1 MIAILP
7 LASGSQG
14 NCYRVTDGST
24 PLLLE
29 CGIPFREIQKGL
41 HFRVSEVAVC
51 LVSHE
56 HQDHSKAVRDVMKAG
71 IDCYMSAGTAEA
83 LGISGHRL
91 HIIKAKQQF
100 RIGTWTILPFETQHD
115 AAEPLGF
122 LLANQDGEKL
132 LYATDT
138 YYIRY
143 CFHGLTHVAIE
154 CNYSLDI
161 LKQNVEAGLVEQ
173 ALKSRIIKSH
183 FSLEHVKEFLK
194 ANDLSKVQEIWLLH
208 LSDNNSDSER
218 FKREVM
224 ELTGKPVYIALEKGE
239 IDAYTL

>member
-1 MIAILP
+1 MIEILP
-7 LASGSQG
+7 LASGSRG
-14 NCYRVTDGST
+14 NCYHITDGRT

-122 LLANQDGEKL
+122 LLANQYREKL

-138 YYIRY
+138 FYIRY
-143 CFHGLTHVAIE
+143 RFQGLTHIAVE

-161 LKQNVEAGLVEQ
+161 LRRNVEAGVVPKE
-173 ALKSRIIKSH
+173 LKNRILKSH
-183 FSLEHVKEFLK
+183 FSLENVKQFLL
-194 ANDLSKVQEIWLLH
+194 ANDLSEVQEIWLLH
-208 LSDNNSDSER
+208 LSDGNSDADR
-218 FKREVM
+218 FKREVQ
-224 ELTGKPVYIALEKGE
+224 ELTGKPIYIA
-239 IDAYTL
+239 

>member
-1 MIAILP
+1 MIEFSP
-7 LASGSQG
+7 LASGSKG
-14 NCYRVTDGST
+14 NCYRITDGRT

-41 HFRVSEVAVC
+41 QFRVSGVAGC

-91 HIIKAKQQF
+91 HIIQARQQF
-100 RIGTWTILPFETQHD
+100 QLGSWTVLPFETQHD

-122 LLANQDGEKL
+122 LLANQYGEKL

-143 CFHGLTHVAIE
+143 RFHGLTHVAIE

-161 LKQNVEAGLVEQ
+161 LRANVEAGLVEP
-173 ALKSRIIKSH
+173 ALKKRILKSH
-183 FSLEHVKEFLK
+183 FSLENVKNFLK

-208 LSDNNSDSER
+208 MSDGNSDAKR
-218 FKREVM
+218 FKKEIQ
-224 ELTGKPVYIALEKGE
+224 ELTGKPVFVAEK
-239 IDAYTL
+239 

>member
-1 MIAILP
+1 MIEILP
-7 LASGSQG
+7 LASGSRG
-14 NCYRVTDGST
+14 NCYWVTDGST

-29 CGIPFREIQKGL
+29 AGIRFQDIRKGTG
-41 HFRVSEVAVC
+41 FRVSEIAGV
-51 LVSHE
+51 LISHE

-91 HIIKAKQQF
+91 HIIQARQQF
-100 RIGTWTILPFETQHD
+100 QLGSWAVLPFGTQHD

-122 LLANQDGEKL
+122 LLANQYGEKL

-143 CFHGLTHVAIE
+143 RFRGLTHIAVE
-154 CNYSLDI
+154 CNYSMDI
-161 LKQNVEAGLVEQ
+161 LRANIEARLVEP
-173 ALKSRIIKSH
+173 ALKKRILKSH

-194 ANDLSKVQEIWLLH
+194 ANDLSQVKEIWLLH
-208 LSDNNSDSER
+208 LSDRNSDAEL
-218 FKREVM
+218 FKREIM
-224 ELTGKPVYIALEKGE
+224 ELTGKPVYVAGSG
-239 IDAYTL
+239 

>member
-1 MIAILP
+1 MIEIVP
-7 LASGSQG
+7 LASGSRE

-56 HQDHSKAVRDVMKAG
+56 HKDHSKAVRDVMKAG

-100 RIGTWTILPFETQHD
+100 RIGTWKILPFETQHD
-115 AAEPLGF
+115 AQEPLGF
-122 LLANQDGEKL
+122 LLANRNGDKL

-138 YYIRY
+138 FYIRY
-143 CFHGLTHVAIE
+143 RFQGLTHIAVE

-161 LKQNVEAGLVEQ
+161 LRANVEAGMVEP
-173 ALKSRIIKSH
+173 ALKNRILKSH
-183 FSLEHVKEFLK
+183 FSLENVKNFLK

-208 LSDNNSDSER
+208 MSDGNSDANR
-218 FKREVM
+218 FKREIQ
-224 ELTGKPVYIALEKGE
+224 ELAGKMVFIA
-239 IDAYTL
+239 

>member
-1 MIAILP
+1 MIEILP
-7 LASGSQG
+7 LASGSRG
-14 NCYRVTDGST
+14 NCYWVTDGST

-29 CGIPFREIQKGL
+29 AGIRFQDIRKGTG
-41 HFRVSEVAVC
+41 FRVSEIAGV
-51 LVSHE
+51 LISHE

-91 HIIKAKQQF
+91 HIIQARQQF
-100 RIGTWTILPFETQHD
+100 QLGSWAVLPFETQHD

-122 LLANQDGEKL
+122 LLANQYGEKL

-143 CFHGLTHVAIE
+143 RFRGLTHIAVE
-154 CNYSLDI
+154 CNYSMDI
-161 LKQNVEAGLVEQ
+161 LRANIEAGLVEP
-173 ALKSRIIKSH
+173 ALKKRILKSH

-194 ANDLSKVQEIWLLH
+194 ANDLSQVKEIWLLH
-208 LSDNNSDSER
+208 LSDRNSDAEL
-218 FKREVM
+218 FKREIM
-224 ELTGKPVYIALEKGE
+224 ELTGKPVYVAGSG
-239 IDAYTL
+239 

>member
-1 MIAILP
+1 MDIQV
-7 LASGSQG
+7 LASGSKG

-29 CGIPFREIQKGL
+29 CGIPYKEIQKTL
-41 HFRVSEVAVC
+41 NFRVSEIAGC

-56 HQDHSKAVRDVMKAG
+56 HQDHAKAIKDIMKAG
-71 IDCYMSAGTAEA
+71 IDCYMSRGTAEA

-91 HIIKAKQQF
+91 NIIKAKQQF
-100 RIGTWTILPFETQHD
+100 RIGTWAILPFETQHD
-115 AAEPLGF
+115 AVEPVGF
-122 LLANQDGEKL
+122 LLANSAGEKL

-143 CFHGLTHVAIE
+143 RFKGLTHVMVE

-161 LKQNVEAGLVEQ
+161 LRANVEAGVIEPV
-173 ALKSRIIKSH
+173 LKNRILKSH
-183 FSLEHVKEFLK
+183 FSLENVKEFLK
-194 ANDLSKVQEIWLLH
+194 ANDLGKVQEIWLLH

>member
-1 MIAILP
+1 MIEILP
-7 LASGSQG
+7 LASGSRG
-14 NCYRVTDGST
+14 NCYHITDGST

-29 CGIPFREIQKGL
+29 CGIGWKEIQRGL
-41 HFRVSEVAVC
+41 NFRTSQLAGC

-71 IDCYMSAGTAEA
+71 IDCYMSQGTAEA
-83 LGISGHRL
+83 FGISGHRL

-122 LLANQDGEKL
+122 LLANQYGEKL

-138 YYIRY
+138 FYIRY
-143 CFHGLTHVAIE
+143 RFKALTHLMLE

-161 LKQNVEAGLVEQ
+161 LKANVEAGAVDVSLKNRI
-173 ALKSRIIKSH
+173 LKSH
-183 FSLEHVKEFLK
+183 MSLETLKGFLK
-194 ANDLSKVQEIWLLH
+194 ANDLSRVEQIWLLH
-208 LSDNNSDSER
+208 VSDGNSDADR

-224 ELTGKPVYIALEKGE
+224 ELTGKPVFIA
-239 IDAYTL
+239 